1 MDLLS
6 RLAFSFSVCISRST
20 TSLYR
25 ELVARLSLPDQHDEV
40 HLATRKIYRLATS
53 LPRVDSE
60 MAANWAQL
68 VKQRT
73 TIPRAINRGNTAGD
87 KQSFHVYRLAGI
99 GRHDGIGA
107 KNISVPAENINSSY
121 TTNRT
126 VFFSLNACLHQHCQA
141 I

>member
-25 ELVARLSLPDQHDEV
+25 ELVARLSLPDEHDEV
-40 HLATRKIYRLATS
+40 HLGTRKIYRLATS

-68 VKQRT
+68 VEQRT
-73 TIPRAINRGNTAGD
+73 IILRAINRGNKAGD
-87 KQSFHVYRLAGI
+87 KQNFDVYRL
-99 GRHDGIGA
+99 
-107 KNISVPAENINSSY
+107 
-121 TTNRT
+121 
-126 VFFSLNACLHQHCQA
+126 
-141 I
+141 